1 MIFISTNRTNEK
13 KSYLRTARKKTPK
26 GIFAAPVW
34 VMQKTGKRLYNDKS
48 KRSWKNAGFGK
59 DYKGE

>member
-1 MIFISTNRTNEK
+1 MASNRTSEK
-13 KSYLRTARKKTPK
+13 KQFLRTQRKKTPK

-34 VMQKTGKRLYNDKS
+34 VMQKSGKRMYNNKA
-48 KRSWKNAGFGK
+48 KRSWKSTNFGA

>member
-1 MIFISTNRTNEK
+1 MASNKSEAK
-13 KSYLRTARKKTPK
+13 KTYLRTVRKKTPK

-34 VMQKTGKRLYNDKS
+34 VMQKTGKRMYNEKA
-48 KRSWKNAGFGK
+48 KRTWKRTNFGA